1 MTIIIHPV
9 GDGDLGI
16 DILSLSGEEKRR
28 RRDESRKRLGE
39 LIDAGRAE
47 AVADALLTTS
57 VPGGIADSR
66 FRRTPVSLILRALKD
81 DCFSWARKP
90 AWRAAVL
97 TRRL

>member
-57 VPGGIADSR
+57 VPGET
-66 FRRTPVSLILRALKD
+66 RTLASAIPLS
-81 DCFSWARKP
+81 P
-90 AWRAAVL
+90 
-97 TRRL
+97 